1 MNITILPYL
10 DTALAE
16 NTKKTAAAGSGN
28 TPASPSSF
36 DENLRAAK
44 RAVNAMT
51 ADYAIARAKQ
61 AGAHGFDLN
70 SELAV
75 ALGISVSGS
84 ASNTASSSSGS
95 AGTASNTASSS
106 SGSAGTAS
114 SASSS
119 SSGSATGAASSASSS
134 GISGNASSE
143 YSDDLA
149 CPAELEAYF
158 KEASDTYGVSIRFLK
173 SIAKAES
180 NFQTDAT
187 SKSGAMGVMQLMP
200 FTAEELGVSDAYNAH
215 DNIMGGSKL
224 LSQLLQKY
232 DNNLSLAAAAYN
244 AGSNSVDKYGGIPPF
259 PETQNY
265 VEKVLSYYNG

>member
-119 SSGSATGAASSASSS
+119 

-215 DNIMGGSKL
+215 DNIMGGAKL